1 MKADDRLKTQ
11 DSRRRTSDMRHETS
25 DSRLQMTD
33 LRFQTRISSLKSQVS
48 SLLSLVTRYSLLSFI
63 LLLLASSS
71 FAQSRQEEDQQP
83 VAEPYHESALRRFEI
98 VFTISLPFT
107 ALHSYLVVRGVE
119 GIRQRKIAPELE
131 SSDWNMIGGLTILFS
146 GFVAFWDWLHVRD
159 EDISEKMPVPR
170 GGTVPY
176 SGYSMPYIRYP
187 ASTIHHPAIISLSAR
202 F

>member
-1 MKADDRLKTQ
+1 MKADNRLKIQDPRPKTQ
-11 DSRRRTSDMRHETS
+11 DSRLKRQVYSIL
-25 DSRLQMTD
+25 RLASCV
-33 LRFQTRISSLKSQVS
+33 LGLI
-48 SLLSLVTRYSLLSFI
+48 SFI

-71 FAQSRQEEDQQP
+71 FAQTRQEEDQQP
-83 VAEPYHESALRRFEI
+83 VAEAYHESALRRFEI
-98 VFTISLPFT
+98 VFTVSLPFT

-131 SSDWNMIGGLTILFS
+131 RNDWNTIGGLTILFS

-170 GGTVPY
+170 DGTVPY
-176 SGYSMPYIRYP
+176 SGYSMPDIRYP
-187 ASTIHHPAIISLSAR
+187 VSSIQHPAIIFLSAR

>member
-1 MKADDRLKTQ
+1 MKADDRHKTQ
-11 DSRRRTSDMRHETS
+11 VGTRHAV
-25 DSRLQMTD
+25 
-33 LRFQTRISSLKSQVS
+33 SLHS
-48 SLLSLVTRYSLLSFI
+48 SLVTRYSLLSCI

-71 FAQSRQEEDQQP
+71 FAQTRQEEDQQP
-83 VAEPYHESALRRFEI
+83 VAEAYHESALRRFEI

-131 SSDWNMIGGLTILFS
+131 RSDWNTIGGLTILFS

-159 EDISEKMPVPR
+159 EDVSEKMPGPR
-170 GGTVPY
+170 DETVPY
-176 SGYSMPYIRYP
+176 SGYSMLDTRY
-187 ASTIHHPAIISLSAR
+187 STPVSSIQYPAIIFLSAR

>member
-1 MKADDRLKTQ
+1 MKADNRRKTQ
-11 DSRRRTSDMRHETS
+11 DSRPKRQVYSI
-25 DSRLQMTD
+25 
-33 LRFQTRISSLKSQVS
+33 LRPGSCV
-48 SLLSLVTRYSLLSFI
+48 LSLVSCVLS
-63 LLLLASSS
+63 LLLASSS

-187 ASTIHHPAIISLSAR
+187 ASSIQHPAIISLSAR